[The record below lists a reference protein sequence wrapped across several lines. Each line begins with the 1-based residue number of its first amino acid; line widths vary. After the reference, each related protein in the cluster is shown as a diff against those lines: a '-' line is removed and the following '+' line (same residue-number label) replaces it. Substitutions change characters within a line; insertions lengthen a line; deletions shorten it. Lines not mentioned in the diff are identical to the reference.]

1 MQRKKT
7 IMLNQIEY
15 IEYLSI
21 MVTGRCN
28 MTCEH
33 CLRGD
38 PVPDDISDNVLNEF
52 FSKTKFISEL
62 ILSGGEPTLA
72 IPRMNK
78 ILELMKKQAP
88 TSISGG

>member
-1 MQRKKT
+1 
-7 IMLNQIEY
+7 MLNQIEY

-52 FSKTKFISEL
+52 FSKTKFIRICGKDTPSSIRREGISAPPFFFLNFSL
-62 ILSGGEPTLA
+62 IL
-72 IPRMNK
+72 
-78 ILELMKKQAP
+78 
-88 TSISGG
+88 